1 MTDQQ
6 RADLRKSRSY
16 VLDTMPFLD
25 EWAKGGVDFLSAYTP
40 APVCL
45 PARISMFTGRYAET
59 HRARTNRNVEDVF
72 YEKDMLELLKESG
85 YTTALCGKNHTHH
98 KTIDFDFVEATG
110 HLGHDPWIK
119 NPMPL
124 SPKEEEFAC
133 FLDKTKHYET
143 AEPSPGGVEVQHP
156 HINVNSALKFID
168 SLNGE
173 KPFFIWL
180 SFAEPHNP
188 YQVPEPYFDMFPPE
202 KLPPP
207 RAGAETVSRKG
218 PKYIWLRGR
227 WKKIFADDTETRIL
241 RTRSNYHGMLR
252 LIDDEFGRFIN
263 GLEERNLSGN
273 TIVIYLSDHG
283 DFMGEYGLI
292 RKGPELSDVLT
303 RIPMVWRGPGIK
315 AQGVLTNCCTSLV
328 DVFPTLCDL
337 LGITIPFGVQGKSLS
352 PLLSGDEPPSKEFD
366 IVYSES
372 GFGGCYWDDDDKWDR
387 VAEKAIGD
395 FTSDGRSEGLFDCLN
410 SMTQCGTIRMIRKGR
425 YKIQLDML
433 GKGFLYDLETDPA
446 EIKNLFDDPVYLPIK
461 TDMLLELASAMMR
474 TCDPLPPPRRQYSVK
489 THPKGYWFQN
499 FHIK

>member
-16 VLDTMPFLD
+16 ALDTMPFLD

-40 APVCL
+40 APICL
-45 PARISMFTGRYAET
+45 PARVSMFTGRYAEA
-59 HRARTNRNVEDVF
+59 HRARTNQNVGDVW
-72 YEKDMLELLKESG
+72 YEKDMLELLKEAG
-85 YTTALCGKNHTHH
+85 YITALCGKNHTHH
-98 KTIDFDFVEATG
+98 KADDFDFVEATG

-133 FLDKTKHYET
+133 FLDKTEHYET
-143 AEPSPGGVEVQHP
+143 MEPSPGGADVQHP

-168 SLNGE
+168 SLDSE
-173 KPFFIWL
+173 RPFFMWL

-188 YQVPEPYFDMFPPE
+188 YQVPDPYFNMFPPE
-202 KLPPP
+202 KLPPLK
-207 RAGAETVSRKG
+207 AGAETVSLKG
-218 PKYIWLRGR
+218 PKFIWLRGF
-227 WKKIFADDTETRIL
+227 WEKIFGQDTETRIL
-241 RTRSNYHGMLR
+241 RSRSNYHGMLR
-252 LIDDEFGRFIN
+252 LIDDEFRRFIN
-263 GLEERNLSGN
+263 GLEERNLASN

-283 DFMGEYGLI
+283 DFAGEYGLI
-292 RKGPELSDVLT
+292 RKGPELPEVLT

-315 AQGVLTNCCTSLV
+315 PRGGLTNCCSSLV
-328 DVFPTLCDL
+328 DVFPTLCDF
-337 LGITIPFGVQGKSLS
+337 LGIKIPFGVQGKSLG
-352 PLLSGDEPPSKEFD
+352 PLLSGDGPVPKEFD
-366 IVYSES
+366 IAYSES
-372 GFGGCYWDDDDKWDR
+372 GFGGCYWDEDDKWDM
-387 VAEKAIGD
+387 VAEKAIGN
-395 FTSDGRSEGLFDCLN
+395 FTSDGRPEGLFDCLN

-446 EIKNLFDDPVYLPIK
+446 EIKNLFDDPDHLPIK

-474 TCDPLPPPRRQYSVK
+474 ACDPLPPPRRRYSVK